1 MSIGLPSEASPLEFP
16 PSPGSAAILVVD
28 EDPAFQLGLK
38 TFLREYV
45 GFSEVFTARNGQ
57 EALELIETEES
68 IELVTLDYQ
77 MPGMNGI
84 EVMEELSQ
92 STPRPL
98 SVTMI
103 TGYPSEELEDEFHSF
118 ASSRL
123 LTEYFLSKPVEFEKL
138 EPLILRA
145 QEELEAAKRELEAE
159 ALDPAPE
166 GGLPVEPAPDSVQSQ
181 LQSQGEKLDQIEKK
195 VDALRKRW
203 RMDFWTLVAIGGL
216 IWAALHF
223 GWLKKLEPVWENA
236 KADVSA
242 MFKPAAANDSTK
254 TADEA
259 KPAGDQAP
267 TEEVAPEAPAPEE
280 ASPVSS
286 EEAENSGR
294 PL

>member
-1 MSIGLPSEASPLEFP
+1 MSIGLPGEASPLEFP

-57 EALELIETEES
+57 EALELIENEDS

-84 EVMEELSQ
+84 EVMEELSR

-103 TGYPSEELEDEFHSF
+103 TGYPSEELEDEFRSF

-123 LTEYFLSKPVEFEKL
+123 LTEYFLSKPVAFEKL
-138 EPLILRA
+138 EPLMLRA
-145 QEELEAAKRELEAE
+145 HEDLEAAKRALEAE
-159 ALDPAPE
+159 ALTPAPE
-166 GGLPVEPAPDSVQSQ
+166 GGLPAETAPDSVEEQ
-181 LQSQGEKLDQIEKK
+181 LQRQGEKLEQIEKK
-195 VDALRKRW
+195 IDALRKRW
-203 RMDFWTLVAIGGL
+203 RMDFWKLVVIGGV

-223 GWLKKLEPVWENA
+223 GWLKKLEPVWENV
-236 KADVSA
+236 KTNVSA
-242 MFKPAAANDSTK
+242 LVKPASMNDSAEPIEEPEPEGAQT
-254 TADEA
+254 
-259 KPAGDQAP
+259 PAENP
-267 TEEVAPEAPAPEE
+267 APEAPSAEE
-280 ASPVSS
+280 APPVSGG
-286 EEAENSGR
+286 EAENSGR